1 MLASIKV
8 REGARTQMIFKLVNY
23 TVMGIALFYAAEGTG
38 LIERGRYFPT
48 LPRLDATASDP
59 MAWLGAVQW
68 GVTAVASAATGTSN
82 SGNYANNNNGS
93 GSPVSLS
100 AVNAF
105 TERLAD
111 ARQHF
116 TTSY

>member
-1 MLASIKV
+1 
-8 REGARTQMIFKLVNY
+8 MIFKLVNY

-68 GVTAVASAATGTSN
+68 GVTAVASAATGTGN
-82 SGNYANNNNGS
+82 SGGYNGNS
-93 GSPVSLS
+93 SSPVSLS

-111 ARQHF
+111 ARQHL
-116 TTSY
+116 TASY